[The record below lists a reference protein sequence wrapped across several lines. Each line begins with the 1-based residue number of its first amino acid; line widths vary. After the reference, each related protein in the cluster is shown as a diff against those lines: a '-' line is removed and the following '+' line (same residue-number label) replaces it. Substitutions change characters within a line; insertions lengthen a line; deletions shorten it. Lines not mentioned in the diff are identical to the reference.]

1 MLIWI
6 SMNRLLFL
14 IAFIILVSLLQADN
28 AEVDRAYVEEK
39 LLKRITLKYKEHA
52 QKRFNNLQ
60 KILDSVKNAS
70 DLKKLSVVNRF
81 YNSVDYGSDI
91 EVYGISNYWATP
103 WEFLGKNR
111 GDCEDYVIA
120 KYYALLYLGIDSSK
134 LFFTYVRSSQ
144 FDTPHM
150 VLTYFETPRSEPYVL
165 DNNSRRVIKASKRT
179 DLTPIYYFNGDTL
192 YKATHDSIGNEVNY
206 RSHKQWQMLQKNMT
220 RKKI

>member
-1 MLIWI
+1 
-6 SMNRLLFL
+6 MNRSLLL
-14 IAFIILVSLLQADN
+14 AALALLVSLLQADN
-28 AEVDRAYVEEK
+28 AKADRDYVEEK
-39 LLKRITLKYKEHA
+39 LLKRITLKYSVQA
-52 QKRFNNLQ
+52 QKRFTNLQ
-60 KILDSVKNAS
+60 KTLDSVKNAS

-81 YNSVDYGSDI
+81 YNSVDYGTDM
-91 EVYGISNYWATP
+91 EVYGLSNYWATP
-103 WEFLGKNR
+103 WEFLGRNR

-120 KYYALLYLGIDSSK
+120 KYYALLYLDVDSSK

-192 YKATHDSIGNEVNY
+192 YKARHDSIGNQVNH

>member
-1 MLIWI
+1 
-6 SMNRLLFL
+6 MNRLLL
-14 IAFIILVSLLQADN
+14 LTAVLLLVSLLQADN
-28 AEVDRAYVEEK
+28 EHASKAYVEEK
-39 LLKRITLKYKEHA
+39 LLKRITLKYKAPA
-52 QKRFNNLQ
+52 QKRFTNLQ
-60 KILDSVKNAS
+60 KVLDSVKDAG

-81 YNSVDYGSDI
+81 YNSVDYGSDMEI
-91 EVYGISNYWATP
+91 YGVKNYWATP

-134 LFFTYVRSSQ
+134 LFFTYVRSTQ

-165 DNNSRRVIKASKRT
+165 DNNSRRVIRASKRT

-192 YKATHDSIGNEVNY
+192 YKATHDTIGNKVDY
-206 RSHKQWQMLQKNMT
+206 RSHKQWQLLQENMK